1 MAREPHD
8 LFEDV
13 TATDLRVRMESLLER
28 VRSTRRPVVVT
39 EAGKDAA
46 VLVDLASYRSLLN
59 EIDLLRDIHRG
70 LADVEAGRVTPHEEA
85 MAGLLNRYKP

>member
-1 MAREPHD
+1 
-8 LFEDV
+8 
-13 TATDLRVRMESLLER
+13 MESLLER